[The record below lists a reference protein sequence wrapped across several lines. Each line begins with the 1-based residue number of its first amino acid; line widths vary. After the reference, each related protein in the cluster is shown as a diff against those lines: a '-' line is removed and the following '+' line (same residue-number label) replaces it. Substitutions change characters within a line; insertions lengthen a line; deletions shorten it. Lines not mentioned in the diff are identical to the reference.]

1 MMPVMMGER
10 LTFEFKSFGAEDEQQ
25 LLEIVDYDYLPTPT
39 FVESIRG
46 KDVQST
52 HVLMTLLSDNSV
64 VLTSVETGQ
73 HLLWF
78 ELDLSSLDDDDKIAD
93 FKPSFSGQEPFFAIL
108 TKKGR
113 LLIFHYTMIDNP
125 TAQKKYSRHF
135 KSYDRN
141 VTDICRDRLKPSLNT
156 ACREED
162 YKT

>member
-10 LTFEFKSFGAEDEQQ
+10 LTFEFKSFGAEDEQH
-25 LLEIVDYDYLPTPT
+25 LLEILDYDYLPTPT

-78 ELDLSSLDDDDKIAD
+78 ELDLSSLDDDD
-93 FKPSFSGQEPFFAIL
+93 
-108 TKKGR
+108 
-113 LLIFHYTMIDNP
+113 
-125 TAQKKYSRHF
+125 
-135 KSYDRN
+135 
-141 VTDICRDRLKPSLNT
+141 
-156 ACREED
+156 
-162 YKT
+162 